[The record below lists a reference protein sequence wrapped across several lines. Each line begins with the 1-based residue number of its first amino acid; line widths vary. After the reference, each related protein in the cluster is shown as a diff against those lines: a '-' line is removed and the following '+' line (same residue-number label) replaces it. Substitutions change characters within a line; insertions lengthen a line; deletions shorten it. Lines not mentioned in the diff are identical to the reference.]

1 MSRVSGSDST
11 KRESLKDKDSVIT
24 GPAEDYL
31 KAIYELE
38 LAGGAASTNDIAQRL
53 SFAPASVT
61 GMIRRLADHGLLSY
75 ERYRGVTLTTS
86 GRRAALRTL
95 RRHRVIEAYLVETL
109 GYRWDNVHDE
119 AERLEHAASEELI
132 DKMAAAIGEPVVDPH
147 GAPIPTRE
155 GTVDETQYCSLA
167 DLGPGHRVAVVRVS
181 DDDPEVL
188 RYLASM
194 GIRPGVTIAVLACEP
209 FDGPIT
215 LSVAGERISIGT
227 PLAAQ
232 VMVDMI
238 GNSEAPS
245 H

>member
-1 MSRVSGSDST
+1 MSRDPAGSPGGDAM
-11 KRESLKDKDSVIT
+11 KDKDSVIT

-61 GMIRRLADHGLLSY
+61 GMIRRLADHGLLAY
-75 ERYRGVTLTTS
+75 ERYRGVTLTKA

-109 GYRWDNVHDE
+109 GYRWDNVHEE

-155 GTVDETQYCSLA
+155 GVVDETQYCSLA
-167 DLGPGHRVAVVRVS
+167 DLGAGHRVAVVRVS

-194 GIRPGVTIAVLACEP
+194 GIMPGVTVAVLACEP

-215 LSVAGERISIGT
+215 LSIGGERISIGA

-232 VMVDMI
+232 VMVDLI
-238 GNSEAPS
+238 GDTQAPS